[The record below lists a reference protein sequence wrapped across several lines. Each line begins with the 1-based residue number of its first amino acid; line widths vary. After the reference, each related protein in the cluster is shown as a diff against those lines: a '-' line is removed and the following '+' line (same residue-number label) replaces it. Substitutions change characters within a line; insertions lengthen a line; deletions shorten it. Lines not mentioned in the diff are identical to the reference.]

1 MTNPSKDDEQSTDAP
16 PAIEDNSASQEI
28 RTGDEPAAFLAQVH
42 LDEKA
47 VAETESSGDSTR
59 EVPAMIQEALAIQ
72 AEAEQ
77 LTVQQDKE
85 A

>member
-1 MTNPSKDDEQSTDAP
+1 MTDPSKDDEQSTDTQ
-16 PAIEDNSASQEI
+16 PAIEDSKALQEKGP
-28 RTGDEPAAFLAQVH
+28 GDEAAAFLAQVH